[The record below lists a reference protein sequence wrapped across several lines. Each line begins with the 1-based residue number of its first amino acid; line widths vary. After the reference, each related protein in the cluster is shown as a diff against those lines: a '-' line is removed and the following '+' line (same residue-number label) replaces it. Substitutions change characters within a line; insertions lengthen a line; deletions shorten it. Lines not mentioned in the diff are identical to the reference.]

1 MSFDFTKE
9 PGRVKYNRN
18 LVVDSKPLVSIITPY
33 YNAGKYIQQTCNC
46 VLNQTFPYFEWIIVD
61 DGSTNKEDVEILD
74 KIVAQDKRIKV
85 FHKNNGGAASARN
98 FGIRKATS
106 EYLLPLDGDDL
117 IEPTFIEYCWWAL
130 EKNPEAAWAYSD
142 SLGFQGVEYL
152 WEKTFD
158 PIELKTVNQLSVTAL
173 IRKTAYEKTRGYN
186 EDHKY
191 SYEDWHFWLQLVA
204 QGQYPVQ
211 IKGEHLFW
219 YRRSDTGV
227 LSIVESNDEISSK
240 NKELVDQAAQNV
252 ISPKSPVVF
261 SGSFV
266 YDWESPKMSEWDEC
280 IYKDKTKRHIA
291 FLIPWL
297 EMGGADK
304 FNLDLLKGLD
314 KKQYDVGV
322 ITTLKAGNA
331 WLQEFREATPE
342 IFNLPNFM
350 EAKDYAE
357 FISYYIKSRNVDV
370 LFLSNSYHGYY
381 LTPWLR
387 EQFPDLVIVDYLHME
402 EWYWR
407 KGGYARTSGK
417 IGAITEK
424 TYVCN
429 SSTEDVMIEV
439 FDRDS
444 DTVETV
450 HIGIDEKHFDRNNL
464 RSGILYEE
472 LNISD
477 KRPVVLFICR
487 LHPQKRPFLML
498 EIAKK
503 VKEKIYNVAFA
514 VVGNG
519 PQEEE
524 LKSKVK
530 AMNLENTVY
539 FLGAKKEVR
548 PYYVDA
554 KATLVCSIKEG
565 LSLTAYES
573 CSMGVPIVSAD
584 VGGQKDLVDDTVG
597 ALIPFMQDEAD
608 EFDARNFP
616 DEEISLYADAII
628 ELLSNEKI
636 WKEKS
641 VNCRKRIEES
651 FTINSMVEFFNE
663 EFMNLITSVEMRAK
677 RNQISQALKM
687 CSPMAA
693 DYYTMEMQQ
702 QSTETNNIVYI
713 PSESSNNRLD
723 DLYIDGYYVKFYRF
737 INRLFPLGGR
747 KRKIVKAIARVF
759 LK

>member
-1 MSFDFTKE
+1 
-9 PGRVKYNRN
+9 
-18 LVVDSKPLVSIITPY
+18 
-33 YNAGKYIQQTCNC
+33 
-46 VLNQTFPYFEWIIVD
+46 
-61 DGSTNKEDVEILD
+61 
-74 KIVAQDKRIKV
+74 
-85 FHKNNGGAASARN
+85 
-98 FGIRKATS
+98 
-106 EYLLPLDGDDL
+106 
-117 IEPTFIEYCWWAL
+117 
-130 EKNPEAAWAYSD
+130 
-142 SLGFQGVEYL
+142 
-152 WEKTFD
+152 
-158 PIELKTVNQLSVTAL
+158 
-173 IRKTAYEKTRGYN
+173 
-186 EDHKY
+186 
-191 SYEDWHFWLQLVA
+191 
-204 QGQYPVQ
+204 
-211 IKGEHLFW
+211 
-219 YRRSDTGV
+219 
-227 LSIVESNDEISSK
+227 
-240 NKELVDQAAQNV
+240 
-252 ISPKSPVVF
+252 
-261 SGSFV
+261 
-266 YDWESPKMSEWDEC
+266 
-280 IYKDKTKRHIA
+280 
-291 FLIPWL
+291 
-297 EMGGADK
+297 
-304 FNLDLLKGLD
+304 
-314 KKQYDVGV
+314 
-322 ITTLKAGNA
+322 
-331 WLQEFREATPE
+331 
-342 IFNLPNFM
+342 
-350 EAKDYAE
+350 
-357 FISYYIKSRNVDV
+357 
-370 LFLSNSYHGYY
+370 
-381 LTPWLR
+381 
-387 EQFPDLVIVDYLHME
+387 
-402 EWYWR
+402 
-407 KGGYARTSGK
+407 
-417 IGAITEK
+417 
-424 TYVCN
+424 
-429 SSTEDVMIEV
+429 
-439 FDRDS
+439 
-444 DTVETV
+444 
-450 HIGIDEKHFDRNNL
+450 
-464 RSGILYEE
+464 
-472 LNISD
+472 
-477 KRPVVLFICR
+477 
-487 LHPQKRPFLML
+487 ML

-524 LKSKVK
+524 LKLKVK

-747 KRKIVKAIARVF
+747 KRKIVKAIAGVF